1 MSTTENMEKENIPE
15 KMKGLHINEVLTEA
29 KRKLLKYQRKKWS
42 TNGESEK
49 VHKRRRSKS
58 PLDHEE
64 VEELYLGPC
73 CGGQCPNCQL
83 YVTEEFYVKDYSKKL
98 FACRNCKAQFIGV
111 TSYPYNRKT
120 KWIPY
125 SSSLIGPKEH
135 VQGNP
140 LN

>member
-1 MSTTENMEKENIPE
+1 MSTTENMENIPE
-15 KMKGLHINEVLTEA
+15 KMEGLHINEVLAEA

-42 TNGESEK
+42 TDGEPGK
-49 VHKRRRSKS
+49 IHKRRRCRS

-64 VEELYLGPC
+64 VEELYLNPFY
-73 CGGQCPNCQL
+73 GGQCPNCKL
-83 YVTEEFYVKDYSKKL
+83 SVTDEFYVEDYSMNL
-98 FACRNCKAQFIGV
+98 FACGNCKAQFIGL
-111 TSYPYNRKT
+111 TGYPKRKT

-125 SSSLIGPKEH
+125 SSSLIGPEEH

>member
-1 MSTTENMEKENIPE
+1 MPRGIYFNVVSVSLISFRIMSQKTSTKRGRQSRPVSDEEIME
-15 KMKGLHINEVLTEA
+15 LF
-29 KRKLLKYQRKKWS
+29 
-42 TNGESEK
+42 
-49 VHKRRRSKS
+49 
-58 PLDHEE
+58 
-64 VEELYLGPC
+64 LGPC
-73 CGGQCPNCQL
+73 SGGQCPNCQL

-111 TSYPYNRKT
+111 TSYPYNRRT